1 MRNLKNLRV
10 FPTGLHTFNDLK
22 PHLVG
27 RLQHPAKNY
36 LHHPL
41 PHRSSW
47 TSKSKGRS
55 NSWQTCKTNLIPS
68 RPTAWKWC
76 FRDHLLAYLGTK
88 ILLYL
93 EIFHDQMIFSIIPST
108 LPMYSFQQCF
118 VILHKRGCI
127 TIEIPQTV
135 AIAMGFKDFTIVVR
149 EYSFVIHFYK
159 VWYH

>member
-27 RLQHPAKNY
+27 LQHPAKNY

-76 FRDHLLAYLGTK
+76 FRDHLLAYMGTK

-93 EIFHDQMIFSIIPST
+93 EIFHSKIVFLHNTLYFTHVFFST
-108 LPMYSFQQCF
+108 VLCYTAQKR
-118 VILHKRGCI
+118 LHYHWNSANSSNCN
-127 TIEIPQTV
+127 
-135 AIAMGFKDFTIVVR
+135 GF
-149 EYSFVIHFYK
+149 
-159 VWYH
+159 

>member
-27 RLQHPAKNY
+27 LQHPAKNY

-76 FRDHLLAYLGTK
+76 FRDHLLAYMGTK

-93 EIFHDQMIFSIIPST
+93 EIFHDKIVFYIIPST

-118 VILHKRGCI
+118 VTQHKRGCI

-135 AIAMGFKDFTIVVR
+135 AIAMGFKNFQLLSGNILLSYNFIYR
-149 EYSFVIHFYK
+149 
-159 VWYH
+159 YH